1 MTTIEARKQAIRREA
16 LERRDAIDT
25 EERQRRGQAACER
38 LFSQVAA
45 AKGADGRHPVALA
58 LYDSM
63 GSEVPTGRL
72 LQLALGAGWTVC
84 LPVLTAA
91 ESASSLKR
99 RTMAFVAV
107 TSENIAAARELFLGH
122 PLRSV
127 RLEQLVEAGITEA
140 DPASI
145 DAFAVP
151 LVAFDDQNRRLG
163 YGGGYYDAVLAQ
175 VLASPENPNA
185 RTPFVRGL
193 AFAEQQVDRVP
204 TDAHD
209 VPLPGIIVA

>member
-16 LERRDAIDT
+16 LERRDAIDA

-63 GSEVPTGRL
+63 GSEVPTGHL
-72 LQLALGAGWTVC
+72 LQLALDAGWTAC
-84 LPVLTAA
+84 LPVMTAA
-91 ESASSLKR
+91 ESASSPKR
-99 RTMAFVAV
+99 RAMAFVAV
-107 TSENIAAARELFLGH
+107 TSENIAEARELFLGH
-122 PLRSV
+122 PLRTV
-127 RLEQLVEAGITEA
+127 QLERLAEAGIPEI
-140 DPASI
+140 DPADI

-151 LVAFDDQNRRLG
+151 LVAFDDRNRRLG
-163 YGGGYYDAVLAQ
+163 YGGGYYDALLAQ
-175 VLASPENPNA
+175 VLCAPENAGA

-193 AFAEQQVDRVP
+193 AFTEQQVDRMP

-209 VPLPGIIVA
+209 VPLPGIVVA